1 MLQGGTTTFTSPLV
15 VTRPQ
20 LILLVVVNAA
30 FSICFVEADIA
41 SATDDF
47 VGVLAN
53 TLAERGYGVDNGG
66 GNRCS
71 ARKFQAIANAIDDVE
86 DLELDVPV
94 NIAFDTHQKKRFLLY
109 INTSTSL
116 TINFSQQVVR
126 KIYFN
131 QTINLSRSFKS
142 DQGTVVLPCAL
153 RGQYDIFVQARQ
165 RGSIKIE
172 AQAVH
177 PQSSWP
183 LLNRTHYISIRTQNR
198 VRKRQMIVKWDKSKF
213 DFHAVHYCLVVNTR
227 QRQLN
232 FCSAVNDYFMRA
244 VRHLNVGASANCYP
258 GSLMDYIWL
267 KPPERTK
274 KIDPRSINIICTG
287 SHTQQLLRGV
297 LPNHTYYLDVFG
309 VHTRRQNL
317 TFHIA
322 SMEVDFNR
330 THPVSLRANMLTMK
344 KISGLHGVQV
354 FSFKIPTGSFATIYN
369 QSRASAMP
377 TTALQLRYL
386 ILPCGGSEIDAKIL
400 RQRRVI
406 GNISGI
412 YRPTYIRLSEVQEG
426 ERYIVRFTPSNEDE
440 MLRANKVGL
449 AVTTNGIFKYLPE
462 LPENITVFELR
473 TRCSLTTIAWYSSPD
488 NRTMRYC
495 IIVFNLPQRNRSS
508 IDYTNYCLDFG
519 KRVMQHPLF
528 DSIKCVER
536 TKSSSLETHT
546 IFNLTPGETYIIYV
560 TANLSEGKP
569 LPYQSLRITMNH
581 QCSYEI
587 LESREQPSYY

>member
-1 MLQGGTTTFTSPLV
+1 MPSVRTAYTPRVV
-15 VTRPQ
+15 VTRPIF
-20 LILLVVVNAA
+20 LLLVVSAA
-30 FSICFVEADIA
+30 LSG
-41 SATDDF
+41 DF
-47 VGVLAN
+47 VSAEIATAADAFDGVLTN
-53 TLAERGYGVDNGG
+53 SLAESRFGVGNG

-71 ARKFQAIANAIDDVE
+71 ARKFQTIAKAIDDVE

-94 NIAFDTHQKKRFLLY
+94 NIAFDSHQKKRFLLY
-109 INTSTSL
+109 INASAPL

-131 QTINLSRSFKS
+131 QTINLSRSLKS
-142 DQGTVVLPCAL
+142 DQRTVILPCAL

-172 AQAVH
+172 AHAEH
-177 PQSSWP
+177 PQSGWP
-183 LLNRTHYISIRTQNR
+183 LLNRTHHISIRSQNW

-213 DFHAVHYCLVVNTR
+213 DFHAVHYCLVVSTR

-232 FCSAVNDYFMRA
+232 FCNAINEYFTSTAGRAGVSAPP
-244 VRHLNVGASANCYP
+244 NCYP

-267 KPPERTK
+267 KPPERAK
-274 KIDPRSINIICTG
+274 KIDPRITNIVCTG
-287 SHTQQLLRGV
+287 AHTQQLLRGV

-322 SMEVDFNR
+322 STQVDFNR

-354 FSFKIPTGSFATIYN
+354 FSFKIPSRSIPAIYK
-369 QSRASAMP
+369 QLRASALP
-377 TTALQLRYL
+377 STALQLRYL

-406 GNISGI
+406 GNVSGI

-426 ERYIVRFTPSNEDE
+426 QRYIVRFTPSNEDE
-440 MLRANKVGL
+440 TLRANKVGL
-449 AVTTNGIFKYLPE
+449 AVTITGIFQQLPE
-462 LPENITVFELR
+462 LPENITVFEVHN
-473 TRCSLTTIAWYSSPD
+473 RCSLATIAWYSSPD

-508 IDYTNYCLDFG
+508 VDYTNYCLDFG
-519 KRVMQHPLF
+519 KSVVQHPLF
-528 DSIKCVER
+528 DSIKCIER
-536 TKSSSLETHT
+536 SKSSTLETHT
-546 IFNLTPGETYIIYV
+546 IFNLTPGETYLIYV

-569 LPYQSLRITMNH
+569 LPYQSLRITMSH
-581 QCSYEI
+581 QCSNDL
-587 LESREQPSYY
+587 LESREQTAYY